1 MRQFA
6 DACRMRRVPLHAT
19 SRNLVLAATACFAM
33 APGMAHALPAFEM
46 AAAVDAPGGQYLAD
60 ANYMAAVSAVTAS
73 RSRASPLERMWL
85 ESNACVAHTKL
96 GQPERATAACD
107 TALNLA
113 SMRYGASDS
122 RQDLNRHLAFVHANR
137 AILRRAAGNL
147 EAAESDMQMA
157 LALAPKNELVQ
168 ANAYAFAARREAM
181 AATARN
187 P

>member
-1 MRQFA
+1 MRQFT
-6 DACRMRRVPLHAT
+6 DTRGSRQVPRHAT
-19 SRNLVLAATACFAM
+19 PIKIVLATTVCIVL
-33 APGMAHALPAFEM
+33 APGMAYALPAFEM

-60 ANYMAAVSAVTAS
+60 GNYAAAARAVAAS
-73 RSRASPLERMWL
+73 RSRVSPLEGMWL

-96 GQPERATAACD
+96 GQFEQAGRACD

-122 RQDLNRHLAFVHANR
+122 RQDLNRRLAFVHSNR
-137 AILRRAAGNL
+137 AILRRATGDLA
-147 EAAESDMQMA
+147 AAESDMQTA
-157 LALAPKNELVQ
+157 LTLAPKNVLVQ
-168 ANAYAFAARREAM
+168 ANANAFAARREAM